1 MEHLILG
8 LIVTGVLTT
17 AMVLLVYFFI
27 GSVDRRDTRFSDA
40 LKKVSDLVE
49 INRVA
54 VEKLIDITEEQNR
67 SLSALVKEVAL
78 KVGK

>member
-1 MEHLILG
+1 MEHLAAVF
-8 LIVTGVLTT
+8 IVTSTFT
-17 AMVLLVYFFI
+17 SAMVLLVYFFI
-27 GSVDRRDTRFSDA
+27 GSVDRRDTRFTEA

-54 VEKLIDITEEQNR
+54 VEKLVDITEEQKR

-78 KVGK
+78 KASK

>member
-1 MEHLILG
+1 MEHHVMG
-8 LIVTGVLTT
+8 LIITGAFTT

-27 GSVDRRDTRFSDA
+27 GSVDRRDTRFTEA

-54 VEKLIDITEEQNR
+54 VEKLVDITEEQKR

-78 KVGK
+78 KASK